1 MAKVLKKEIKNN
13 YTWYKYT
20 VIWHTVYLT
29 GPVYEEKFAK
39 ETKKKY
45 LAGSGL
51 SALNSVLTN
60 QQLEIF
66 PSKGVSPLLNS

>member
-29 GPVYEEKFAK
+29 GPVYEEEFAK
-39 ETKKKY
+39 ETKKEVFSR
-45 LAGSGL
+45 LGSLRIEQRFNKPAIGD
-51 SALNSVLTN
+51 
-60 QQLEIF
+60 I
-66 PSKGVSPLLNS
+66 SK